1 MFFMWRDRS
10 RRIPAP
16 IPFVSG
22 NQAILKRLE
31 RLYVDVTSPKIEPL

>member
-1 MFFMWRDRS
+1 MFFMWKDRS
-10 RRIPAP
+10 RRITAP

-31 RLYVDVTSPKIEPL
+31 RFHVDVTIPKIEPF